1 MSTYS
6 VSFPGID
13 RGGCRPC
20 ENGTYAVQAALE
32 CTPLHRPVL
41 LFQFV
46 WQLKVRSCMVCV
58 ILKSSSDTELM
69 LIYRPVWLYCWCNG
83 VSGGVNGG
91 VNDVAVNA
99 VGNGC
104 LLLVAYFF
112 KRSDQHRSG
121 PEVISCSTQLSMK
134 FKDAH

>member
-6 VSFPGID
+6 VSFLGID

-20 ENGTYAVQAALE
+20 KNGTYAVQAALE

-83 VSGGVNGG
+83 VWLYCWCNGVGGGVNGG

-104 LLLVAYFF
+104 LLLVAYFS
-112 KRSDQHRSG
+112 K
-121 PEVISCSTQLSMK
+121 V
-134 FKDAH
+134 